1 MTKDDIKKKLS
12 DTAAK
17 VLPTDGEAWL
27 YGSQARGSANR
38 DSDWDIL
45 VLLEKE
51 SLDHT
56 DFDNYAY
63 PFIET
68 GWDVNAMVS
77 PILLTKKEWEASSFT
92 PFYKNVINDRIAL

>member
-56 DFDNYAY
+56 DFNKYA
-63 PFIET
+63 
-68 GWDVNAMVS
+68 
-77 PILLTKKEWEASSFT
+77 
-92 PFYKNVINDRIAL
+92 